1 MNIGDMISKMNT
13 EVLKQKFSMIENML
27 TPEQKKNM
35 EQAIRDFESGDIKEK
50 LKNVSQGDLDKE
62 LKSNPELLKGL
73 AKNPELINKLSEILK
88 KK

>member
-50 LKNVSQGDLDKE
+50 LKN
-62 LKSNPELLKGL
+62 NPELLKGL
-73 AKNPELINKLSEILK
+73 AKNPDLINKLSEILK

>member
-27 TPEQKKNM
+27 TPDQKKQM

-50 LKNVSQGDLDKE
+50 LKGVSSGDLDKE

>member
-50 LKNVSQGDLDKE
+50 LKNVSSGDLDKE
-62 LKSNPELLKGL
+62 LKNNPELLKGL
-73 AKNPELINKLSEILK
+73 AKNPDLINKLSEILK